1 MTWRFKKNMKIWELL
16 SKAIDVRMQQLQ
28 DLVDKSGDSR
38 QY

>member
-1 MTWRFKKNMKIWELL
+1 MTWRFKKTMKIWELL